1 MDRIVLFGRVNPQAG
16 PLSLPGAGRRS
27 TSCALP
33 HYPSLAHPLAA
44 LRGDGAARCAR
55 FWRSLDDVDAVWL
68 LGPHLLAIG
77 FAVLA
82 ALRGKKVFLGVR
94 QDLPRYVE
102 SRHPG
107 KRWMTWA
114 ASVLEGTFRLMAR
127 RFPVVVVGP
136 QLAANYSGAG
146 RLLAVSVSL
155 VGEDQIVDPP
165 RRPPSRGTNGELRI
179 LTVGR
184 LETEKNPLLLADV
197 LARLH
202 ERDPRFRLLIC
213 GEGPMA
219 GDVEARLRELG
230 VADHAD
236 LLGYVPIDGGLLDLY
251 RSSHAFL
258 HVSWTE
264 GLPQTLF
271 EAFASGLPV
280 VATAV
285 GGVPAAVGDA
295 ALLVEPGDADPPA
308 AELLRIAGDEAL
320 RRPPDRVRHRAGAR
334 QHAGGRE
341 PPRGRVLRRRRPA
354 RPAAGSEL
362 AGGVAGQAPARARSG
377 PPALPTTWQMQV
389 LAHPQVRGERVR
401 ADLVRL
407 AVDQPLRRRRDRGRV
422 ERRDHAR
429 RDVRRPSAAWPGMS
443 LATTGGAAGER
454 LHDGVGGALGAAG
467 RHEHVRGRVQRAAP
481 RRSARARAARGP
493 GSSCSRKRARR
504 LAAADGHAD
513 GLDAAL
519 AQRPHGLHEQVS
531 ALAHAS
537 PSRSAPAAA
546 GRPGSPRRS
555 ARDLALLGSSSRNRS
570 TSTALCRNST
580 RARGAPRSVDHLGQ
594 LGADAQDAARP
605 GGRAPCT

>member
-1 MDRIVLFGRVNPQAG
+1 MAG
-16 PLSLPGAGRRS
+16 SLR
-27 TSCALP
+27 
-33 HYPSLAHPLAA
+33 
-44 LRGDGAARCAR
+44 R

-155 VGEDQIVDPP
+155 VGQDQIVDPSEAAAKP
-165 RRPPSRGTNGELRI
+165 WENGELRI

-202 ERDPRFRLLIC
+202 GRDPRFRLLIV

-219 GDVEARLRELG
+219 EDVEARLRELG
-230 VADHAD
+230 VADHAEM
-236 LLGYVPIDGGLLDLY
+236 LGYVPIDGGLLDLY

-295 ALLVEPGDADPPA
+295 ALLVEPGDPGSARGGAAAHRRRRGPA
-308 AELLRIAGDEAL
+308 PA
-320 RRPPDRVRHRAGAR
+320 PDRVRDRAGAR
-334 QHAGGRE
+334 QHAGGGE
-341 PPRGRVLRRRRPA
+341 PPRGRVLRREQLGRHRR
-354 RPAAGSEL
+354 EL
-362 AGGVAGQAPARARSG
+362 AGASPV
-377 PPALPTTWQMQV
+377 
-389 LAHPQVRGERVR
+389 
-401 ADLVRL
+401 
-407 AVDQPLRRRRDRGRV
+407 
-422 ERRDHAR
+422 
-429 RDVRRPSAAWPGMS
+429 RPSA
-443 LATTGGAAGER
+443 
-454 LHDGVGGALGAAG
+454 
-467 RHEHVRGRVQRAAP
+467 
-481 RRSARARAARGP
+481 
-493 GSSCSRKRARR
+493 CS
-504 LAAADGHAD
+504 
-513 GLDAAL
+513 
-519 AQRPHGLHEQVS
+519 
-531 ALAHAS
+531 
-537 PSRSAPAAA
+537 
-546 GRPGSPRRS
+546 
-555 ARDLALLGSSSRNRS
+555 
-570 TSTALCRNST
+570 
-580 RARGAPRSVDHLGQ
+580 
-594 LGADAQDAARP
+594 
-605 GGRAPCT
+605 

>member
-1 MDRIVLFGRVNPQAG
+1 VRLGVYTDYHYWREGDSYYAERAFFTFITSLRPLMDRIVLFGRVNPR
-16 PLSLPGAGRRS
+16 PGRS
-27 TSCALP
+27 HYRVPDDIDFVELP
-33 HYPSLAHPLAA
+33 HYPSLAHPLAV
-44 LRGDGAARCAR
+44 LRGMAGSLRR

-155 VGEDQIVDPP
+155 VGEDQIVDPAEAAAKP
-165 RRPPSRGTNGELRI
+165 WENGELRI

-202 ERDPRFRLLIC
+202 GRDPRFRLLIV

-219 GDVEARLRELG
+219 GDVEERLRELG

-236 LLGYVPIDGGLLDLY
+236 MLGYVPIDGGLLDLY

-295 ALLVEPGDADPPA
+295 ALLVEPGDPDPPA
-308 AELLRIAGDEAL
+308 AELLRMAGDE
-320 RRPPDRVRHRAGAR
+320 G
-334 QHAGGRE
+334 
-341 PPRGRVLRRRRPA
+341 LRRRLIE
-354 RPAAGSEL
+354 S
-362 AGGVAGQAPARARSG
+362 GV
-377 PPALPTTWQMQV
+377 
-389 LAHPQVRGERVR
+389 ERVR
-401 ADLVRL
+401 GNTLEAES
-407 AVDQPLRRRRDRGRV
+407 RRV
-422 ERRDHAR
+422 AEFF
-429 RDVRRPSAAWPGMS
+429 AAS
-443 LATTGGAAGER
+443 
-454 LHDGVGGALGAAG
+454 
-467 RHEHVRGRVQRAAP
+467 
-481 RRSARARAARGP
+481 
-493 GSSCSRKRARR
+493 
-504 LAAADGHAD
+504 
-513 GLDAAL
+513 
-519 AQRPHGLHEQVS
+519 
-531 ALAHAS
+531 
-537 PSRSAPAAA
+537 
-546 GRPGSPRRS
+546 
-555 ARDLALLGSSSRNRS
+555 
-570 TSTALCRNST
+570 
-580 RARGAPRSVDHLGQ
+580 
-594 LGADAQDAARP
+594 
-605 GGRAPCT
+605 